1 MHHTNNEK
9 GSLLGLKVV
18 VRENSDGFMY
28 RVKLSHVM
36 LKF

>member
-9 GSLLGLKVV
+9 GSLLGLNVV
-18 VRENSDGFMY
+18 DRENSDGFMY